1 MRFAG
6 VSWSP
11 ANLKRTVAE
20 PARATLTPPLTGRL
34 VADRYTLEEE
44 LGRGGFGTVY
54 GASGDGGERVAVK
67 VFSRSEGLAPR
78 ADREARTARKLDH
91 PNIHT
96 VLGVEGDDEHVYL
109 VSRLVEG
116 ERLDRS
122 GLDDDQAVRAVAAVC
137 DALAHA
143 HARGIVHRD
152 VKPANILVA
161 RDGTVTLTDFGIA
174 SDDDSR
180 DQTADERVLG
190 TLSYMSPEQAAG
202 TRATGATDVWAAGL
216 TLYSHLTGRNPYKA
230 KTLAQLLE
238 KLADG
243 AEPLGAVRP
252 DLPRGVCRA
261 VDRALHHDPGRRPS
275 AAELRDRLL
284 RALRDQEAVSGEVV
298 SAGARPSRPR
308 SIGIRSGQVALPR
321 AARLLRPGRAVLAAV
336 ATAWALVAFP
346 VYPSS
351 WSLPLAVIAGALAYR
366 RPVAAVSFAGLVCIP
381 AFWNYAQAAGLVWA
395 GLCAAWIWAG
405 RRWGGTSRL
414 LVPLAAIPLG
424 LAGLGPAYVLVA
436 ATAPTGRRRAAEA
449 AAGAIVAA
457 VTGGW
462 LPHHA
467 AKVLPAASSP
477 MTYATALGRAPEVI
491 AIAAAMVAAAVL
503 LPVAWRLDDSRRVQ
517 AVVLWGIAFGLAV
530 AGAPHVLG
538 DRAGAAPGAAVAAT
552 LVGILAVAWAL
563 AGPRLERPLT
573 AR

>member
-1 MRFAG
+1 M
-6 VSWSP
+6 
-11 ANLKRTVAE
+11 RTVAE

-34 VADRYTLEEE
+34 VAERWTLEEE

-54 GASGDGGERVAVK
+54 GASGDAGERVAVK

-96 VLGVEGDDEHVYL
+96 VLGVEGDDDHVYL

-122 GLDDDQAVRAVAAVC
+122 GLDDLQATRAIAAVC
-137 DALAHA
+137 DALSHA

-161 RDGTVTLTDFGIA
+161 RDGSVTLTDFGIA

-190 TLSYMSPEQAAG
+190 TLSYMSPEQASG
-202 TRATGATDVWAAGL
+202 TRATGATDVWAAAL
-216 TLYSHLTGRNPYKA
+216 TLYAHLAGGNPYRA
-230 KTLAQLLE
+230 KTLVQLLE

-243 AEPLGAVRP
+243 AEPLARVRP
-252 DLPRGVCRA
+252 DLPAGVCRA
-261 VDRALHHDPGRRPS
+261 VDRALDRDPARRPS
-275 AAELRDRLL
+275 AAELRDGLL
-284 RALRDQEAVSGEVV
+284 RGLAEGEAEEADLVGP
-298 SAGARPSRPR
+298 GPRPGPRR
-308 SIGIRSGQVALPR
+308 SIGVRMQSPMAAPR
-321 AARLLRPGRAVLAAV
+321 VRRLARPGRAVV
-336 ATAWALVAFP
+336 AGIAMAWALAAFP
-346 VYPSS
+346 VYPAS
-351 WSLPLAVIAGALAYR
+351 WSVPLAVIAGLLAYK
-366 RPVAAVSFAGLVCIP
+366 RPVAAATFAGVVCIP
-381 AFWNYAQAAGLVWA
+381 AFWNYAEAAGLVWA
-395 GLCAAWIWAG
+395 GLCGVWIWAA
-405 RRWGGTSRL
+405 RSTGGTARL
-414 LVPLAAIPLG
+414 LAPLIAIPLG
-424 LAGLGPAYVLVA
+424 IAGLGPAYVLIA

-449 AAGAIVAA
+449 AAGAVVAA
-457 VTGGW
+457 VAGGW

-467 AKVLPAASSP
+467 TSVLPAASSP
-477 MTYATALGRAPEVI
+477 LTYATALGRAPEVM

-503 LPVAWRLDDSRRVQ
+503 LPIAWQLEASRRTQ

-530 AGAPHVLG
+530 AAAPHLLG
-538 DRAGAAPGAAVAAT
+538 DRPGAAPGAAVAAT

>member
-1 MRFAG
+1 M
-6 VSWSP
+6 
-11 ANLKRTVAE
+11 RTVAE

-54 GASGDGGERVAVK
+54 GASADGGERVAVK
-67 VFSRSEGLAPR
+67 VFSRSEGLATR

-122 GLDDDQAVRAVAAVC
+122 GLDDLQAVRAVAAVC
-137 DALAHA
+137 HALAHA

-174 SDDDSR
+174 SDDDAR

-190 TLSYMSPEQAAG
+190 TLSYMSPEQASG

-216 TLYSHLTGRNPYKA
+216 TLYAHLAGKNPYRA
-230 KTLAQLLE
+230 KTLVQLLE
-238 KLADG
+238 KLNAG
-243 AEPLGAVRP
+243 AEPLAAVRP
-252 DLPRGVCRA
+252 DLPAGVCRA
-261 VDRALHHDPGRRPS
+261 VDRALEHEPGRRPS
-275 AAELRDRLL
+275 AADLRDALL
-284 RALRDQEAVSGEVV
+284 RGLAEDVERERDVVGAAERQEPG
-298 SAGARPSRPR
+298 RPIGVR
-308 SIGIRSGQVALPR
+308 SHRQMALPR
-321 AARLLRPGRAVLAAV
+321 ADRAARPAHALLSGIAMAWVL
-336 ATAWALVAFP
+336 LAFP
-346 VYPSS
+346 VYPAA
-351 WSLPLAVIAGALAYR
+351 WSLPLAVVAGLLAYR
-366 RPVAAVSFAGLVCIP
+366 RPVAAVSFAGIVCIP
-381 AFWNYAQAAGLVWA
+381 AFWNYAEAAGLVWA
-395 GLCAAWIWAG
+395 GLCAAWIFAG
-405 RRWGGTSRL
+405 RRWDGTSRL
-414 LVPLAAIPLG
+414 LAPLAAIPLG

-436 ATAPTGRRRAAEA
+436 ATAPTPRRRAAEA
-449 AAGAIVAA
+449 AAGAVVAA
-457 VTGGW
+457 VAGGW

-477 MTYATALGRAPEVI
+477 VTYLTALGRAPEVL
-491 AIAAAMVAAAVL
+491 AIAVAMVVAAVL
-503 LPVAWRLDDSRRVQ
+503 LPAAWRLEDPRRVQ

-530 AGAPHVLG
+530 ASAPHLLG
-538 DRAGAAPGAAVAAT
+538 DRPGAAPGAAVAAT

>member
-1 MRFAG
+1 M
-6 VSWSP
+6 
-11 ANLKRTVAE
+11 
-20 PARATLTPPLTGRL
+20 TPPLTGRL

-54 GASGDGGERVAVK
+54 GASADGGERVAVK
-67 VFSRSEGLAPR
+67 VFSRSEGLATR

-122 GLDDDQAVRAVAAVC
+122 GLDDLQAVRAVAAVC

-174 SDDDSR
+174 SDDDAR

-190 TLSYMSPEQAAG
+190 TLSYMSPEQASG

-216 TLYSHLTGRNPYKA
+216 TLYAHLAGKNPYRA
-230 KTLAQLLE
+230 KTLVQLLE
-238 KLADG
+238 KLNAG
-243 AEPLGAVRP
+243 AEPLAAVRP
-252 DLPRGVCRA
+252 DLPAGVCRA
-261 VDRALHHDPGRRPS
+261 VDRALEHEPGRRPS
-275 AAELRDRLL
+275 AADLRDALL
-284 RALRDQEAVSGEVV
+284 RGLAEDVERERDVVGAAERQEPG
-298 SAGARPSRPR
+298 RPIGVR
-308 SIGIRSGQVALPR
+308 SHRQMALPR
-321 AARLLRPGRAVLAAV
+321 ADRAARPAHALLSGIAMAWVL
-336 ATAWALVAFP
+336 LAFP
-346 VYPSS
+346 VYPAA
-351 WSLPLAVIAGALAYR
+351 WSLPLAVVAGLLAYR
-366 RPVAAVSFAGLVCIP
+366 RPVAAVSFAGIVCIP
-381 AFWNYAQAAGLVWA
+381 AFWNYAEAAGLVWA
-395 GLCAAWIWAG
+395 GLCAAWIFAG
-405 RRWGGTSRL
+405 RRWDGTSRL
-414 LVPLAAIPLG
+414 LAPLAAIPLG

-436 ATAPTGRRRAAEA
+436 ATAPTPRRRAAEA
-449 AAGAIVAA
+449 AAGAVVAA
-457 VTGGW
+457 VAGGW

-477 MTYATALGRAPEVI
+477 VAYLTALGRAPEVL
-491 AIAAAMVAAAVL
+491 AIAVAMVVAAVL
-503 LPVAWRLDDSRRVQ
+503 LPAAWRLEDPRRVQ

-530 AGAPHVLG
+530 ASAPHLLG
-538 DRAGAAPGAAVAAT
+538 DRPGAAPGAAVAAT

>member
-1 MRFAG
+1 M
-6 VSWSP
+6 
-11 ANLKRTVAE
+11 RTVAE

-34 VADRYTLEEE
+34 VAERWTLEEE

-54 GASGDGGERVAVK
+54 GASGGAGERVAVK

-96 VLGVEGDDEHVYL
+96 VLGVEGDDDHVYL
-109 VSRLVEG
+109 VSKLVEG

-122 GLDDDQAVRAVAAVC
+122 GLDDLQATRAIAAVC
-137 DALAHA
+137 DALSHA

-161 RDGTVTLTDFGIA
+161 RDGSVTLTDFGIA

-190 TLSYMSPEQAAG
+190 TLSYMSPEQASG

-216 TLYSHLTGRNPYKA
+216 TLYAHLAGGNPYRA

-243 AEPLGAVRP
+243 AEPLARVRP
-252 DLPRGVCRA
+252 DLPAGVCRA
-261 VDRALHHDPGRRPS
+261 VDRALDRDPARRPS
-275 AAELRDRLL
+275 AAELRDGLL
-284 RALRDQEAVSGEVV
+284 RALAEAEAEEAPAVDVV
-298 SAGARPSRPR
+298 GAGARPGPRR
-308 SIGIRSGQVALPR
+308 SIGVSTPSPMATPR
-321 AARLLRPGRAVLAAV
+321 VGRFARPGRAVLAGIAM
-336 ATAWALVAFP
+336 AWALVAFP
-346 VYPSS
+346 VYPAS
-351 WSLPLAVIAGALAYR
+351 WSLPLAVVAGLLAYK
-366 RPVAAVSFAGLVCIP
+366 RPVAAATFAGLVCVP
-381 AFWNYAQAAGLVWA
+381 AFWNYAEAAGVVWA
-395 GLCAAWIWAG
+395 GLCGAWIWAG
-405 RRWGGTSRL
+405 RRTGATARL
-414 LVPLAAIPLG
+414 LVPLIAIPLG
-424 LAGLGPAYVLVA
+424 IAGLGPVYVLIA

-449 AAGAIVAA
+449 AAGAVVAA
-457 VTGGW
+457 VAGGW
-462 LPHHA
+462 LPHRA
-467 AKVLPAASSP
+467 ASVLPAASSP
-477 MTYATALGRAPEVI
+477 LAYATALGRAPEVI

-503 LPVAWRLDDSRRVQ
+503 LPVAWQLEASRRTQ
-517 AVVLWGIAFGLAV
+517 AVVLWGIGFGLAV
-530 AGAPHVLG
+530 AAAPHLLG
-538 DRAGAAPGAAVAAT
+538 DRPGAAPGAAVAAT